1 MPASMPTMSPSATEA
16 GARSGR
22 ERILLAAAQRFLDA
36 GYVETSLR
44 DLAADVGMKA
54 GSMYYHFESK
64 DALLIAVLERGMTF
78 MVDAFEAV
86 ERSLADVDPEPRSHR
101 RRLEAHIGAH
111 LRALHD
117 NRAFTAGHV
126 TLFRTAPEA
135 VRTAVLPLRDDY
147 ELRWTA
153 LLAEVL
159 PGRPAEDITM
169 LRLGLFGAMNAS
181 IEWLDTGRGTVDRF
195 AGLIAEQFWY
205 GVADGADDRK
215 ATPGKGKR

>member
-1 MPASMPTMSPSATEA
+1 MAAVSTATHPESL
-16 GARSGR
+16 SGR
-22 ERILLAAAQRFLDA
+22 ERILAAAAQRFLDA

-78 MVDAFEAV
+78 MVEAFEAV
-86 ERSLADVDPEPRSHR
+86 EADVPAGATIE
-101 RRLEAHIGAH
+101 RRLAAHIAAH
-111 LRALHD
+111 LRALHE

-135 VRTAVLPLRDDY
+135 VQAAVLPLRDEY
-147 ELRWTA
+147 ESRWTA
-153 LLAEVL
+153 LLSELL
-159 PGRPAEDITM
+159 PDRSHGDVTM
-169 LRLGLFGAMNAS
+169 LRLSLFGAMNAS

-195 AGLIAEQFWY
+195 AGLVASQFWH
-205 GVADGADDRK
+205 GVGPGAPSG
-215 ATPGKGKR
+215 AAGKGTQ

>member
-1 MPASMPTMSPSATEA
+1 MPTATASSNPTETQ
-16 GARSGR
+16 SGR
-22 ERILLAAAQRFLDA
+22 ERILAAAAQRFLEA

-78 MVDAFEAV
+78 MVEAFEGVV
-86 ERSLADVDPEPRSHR
+86 EQFAAADPPDAE
-101 RRLEAHIGAH
+101 RRLTAHITAH

-135 VRTAVLPLRDDY
+135 VREAVLPLRDDY
-147 ELRWTA
+147 EARWTD
-153 LLAEVL
+153 LLADVL
-159 PGRPAEDITM
+159 PDRPIGDLTM

-195 AGLIAEQFWY
+195 ARLIAAQFWY
-205 GVADGADDRK
+205 GVGSGAPSNT
-215 ATPGKGKR
+215 AGKGKR